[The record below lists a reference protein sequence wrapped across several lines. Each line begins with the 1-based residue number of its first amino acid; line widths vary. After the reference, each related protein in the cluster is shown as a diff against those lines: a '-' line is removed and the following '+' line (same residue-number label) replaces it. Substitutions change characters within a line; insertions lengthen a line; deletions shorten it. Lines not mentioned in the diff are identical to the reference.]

1 MRRCAQAAPFT
12 VFCFV
17 LFCLLQVPVVLRAR
31 LAHLE
36 VEFAQECRRRV
47 AAEAALESMGAAMAS
62 EVLSLLLSLL
72 ALLALL
78 VQTHLL
84 YEHNRTDGAD
94 DSVTR
99 QRH

>member
-1 MRRCAQAAPFT
+1 MQYLRAGPLTDF
-12 VFCFV
+12 FFP
-17 LFCLLQVPVVLRAR
+17 LLQVPEVLRSR

-47 AAEAALESMGAAMAS
+47 AAEAALESMVAAMAS
-62 EVLSLLLSLL
+62 EVLGLLPSLL
-72 ALLALL
+72 AFL

-84 YEHNRTDGAD
+84 YEYKRTDGGD
-94 DSVTR
+94 DGVTR